1 MGYGYVQYGVVF
13 HRVIVISQSI
23 NNCSYLEILCVGT
36 INPFGSGPSCLLSEV
51 VRK

>member
-1 MGYGYVQYGVVF
+1 MGMYGVVF

-36 INPFGSGPSCLLSEV
+36 FNPFGSGPSCCLKLSV
-51 VRK
+51 SNNV